1 MIINGNNYFS
11 TKNLSMKYKLW
22 QQFSEVRKF
31 MAMLAAQQL
40 RRSF

>member
-1 MIINGNNYFS
+1 
-11 TKNLSMKYKLW
+11 MKYKLW

-31 MAMLAAQQL
+31 MAMPAAQQL